1 MLKDTD
7 PPGRIW
13 LAFAAL
19 GEPVRSQV
27 AQGLAEDHNHTLAAI
42 GRALARLAV
51 LGQLGI
57 SAVLHQEYHFGD
69 LPALAATLGK
79 SEPWATVAAC
89 MRDYPAAA
97 DAEFAALGAG
107 LLS

>member
-1 MLKDTD
+1 MLKDTE
-7 PPGRIW
+7 PAGLIW

-27 AQGLAEDHNHTLAAI
+27 AQGLAEDHSHTLAAI
-42 GRALARLAV
+42 GRALARLPV
-51 LGQLGI
+51 LGQLDI
-57 SAVLHQEYHFGD
+57 SAALHHEHHFGD
-69 LPALAATLGK
+69 LPALAGTLGK

-97 DAEFAALGAG
+97 DAEFAALEAG